1 MKHRI
6 ALALLALAWAG
17 PAAAMELSSPDI
29 HDGGEIALEHV
40 YPRCGGANVSP
51 AFRWSGVPAG
61 TKSLALSMIDVDVKP
76 AMWSHWLVVDLPP
89 NTAGL
94 PKGASQLPVGA
105 KPLMTD
111 FGDAAY
117 GGPCPPKGSG
127 VHHYQFTLWALP
139 YDTIAFPRGAT
150 TAEISAALSKISL
163 AKATLTGTY
172 QR

>member
-1 MKHRI
+1 MKHAI
-6 ALALLALAWAG
+6 GLALLILAWTG

-29 HDGGEIALEHV
+29 RDGGEIALEHV

-51 AFRWSGVPAG
+51 ALKWSGVPAG

-89 NTAGL
+89 STTGL

-127 VHHYQFTLWALP
+127 VHHYQFSLWALP
-139 YDTIAFPRGAT
+139 AGTIEFPMGAN
-150 TAEISAALSKISL
+150 TAQVSATLSKLAL
-163 AKATLTGTY
+163 AKATLTATY

>member
-1 MKHRI
+1 MKAMPLAI
-6 ALALLALAWAG
+6 FAALLSG
-17 PAAAMELSSPDI
+17 PAATMELSSPDI
-29 HDGGEIALEHV
+29 RDGSEIALEHI

-51 AFRWSGVPAG
+51 ALKWSGVPAG

-94 PKGASQLPVGA
+94 PRGASQLPVGA

-127 VHHYQFTLWALP
+127 LHHYQFTLWALP
-139 YDTIAFPRGAT
+139 SDTIAFPRGAT
-150 TAEISAALSKISL
+150 TAEVSVALSKVSL
-163 AKATLTGTY
+163 AKATLTATY